1 MNTVPAIPKNVIDS
15 SWRRDAVKWAKALL
29 AQSEN
34 RAAEAHIRKN
44 KDILDE
50 AQRRF
55 DEAKAAVNAEDPT
68 TEEKVRESEKA
79 LVSTQYEEKTFGE
92 KWAEMRNA
100 ARYDLG
106 EAEAEVKVYKKIL
119 VEMLHEKMD

>member
-79 LVSTQYEEKTFGE
+79 LVSTQYE
-92 KWAEMRNA
+92 
-100 ARYDLG
+100 
-106 EAEAEVKVYKKIL
+106 
-119 VEMLHEKMD
+119 